1 MGDNDHLETRE
12 DGDLSTAGLAD
23 KGKGIDPR
31 EYGSALY
38 DPKSML
44 VPFGTTTSTGGSDFI
59 ELASIQ
65 REEGNDVDPE
75 ERENGMAPYPSPGS
89 DGHHNE
95 EVQGK
100 INTEQDNETR

>member
-12 DGDLSTAGLAD
+12 DGDLPTAWLAD
-23 KGKGIDPR
+23 KGKGVDPR

-44 VPFGTTTSTGGSDFI
+44 VPFETTYTGGSDFI

-65 REEGNDVDPE
+65 RGKRNDVDQE
-75 ERENGMAPYPSPGS
+75 ERENGMAPYPSPFS
-89 DGHHNE
+89 DKHHNKE
-95 EVQGK
+95 AQGK
-100 INTEQDNETR
+100 TDAKRDNETW